1 MKLIIQIPCLNEEKT
16 LALVFAEFPKKIDWI
31 DIIETM
37 IIDDW
42 SSDKTIEVAKKLWV
56 NHIVKHIW
64 NKWLWVAFK
73 SGQEKALELWA
84 DILVNTDWDNQYP
97 WIFIKDLVKPILEW
111 KADIVIWDRQTN
123 KIKHFSKVKKLF
135 QWLWSSLVRFLSV
148 TDIKD
153 TVSWFRAYSRE
164 SLLQLNIS
172 SKFSYVLD
180 TIVQAWAKWIKIE
193 SILITTHLPTRESR
207 LFKSIWQHMRK
218 SLVNLFRVYSM
229 YNPIK
234 IFSIFAF
241 PFLIIWIAWITR
253 FLYFFYLNPSNTWK
267 VQSLILSWVFLLI
280 AIQFLALW
288 IIWDLIAKNR
298 KLAEDNLY
306 FTKKIYLEWIKN
318 KDN

>member
-16 LALVFAEFPKKIDWI
+16 LPLVLAEIPKKIDWI

-42 SSDKTIEVAKKLWV
+42 STDNTIEVAKKLWV

-73 SGQEKALELWA
+73 SGQEKALELGA

-97 WIFIKDLVKPILEW
+97 GVYIADLVKPILEW
-111 KADIVIWDRQTN
+111 KAQIVIWDRQTN
-123 KIKHFSKVKKLF
+123 KINHFSLVKKIF
-135 QWLWSSLVRFLSV
+135 QYLWSGLVRFLSETKV
-148 TDIKD
+148 SD
-153 TVSWFRAYSRE
+153 TVSGFRAYSRE
-164 SLLQLNIS
+164 SLLQLNVS
-172 SKFSYVLD
+172 SRFSYVLD
-180 TIVQAWAKWIKIE
+180 TIVQAWAKWLKIKSIKI
-193 SILITTHLPTRESR
+193 TTNAPTRKSR

-218 SLVNLFRVYSM
+218 SLINLFRVYSM

-234 IFSIFAF
+234 IFSLFAF
-241 PFLIIWIAWITR
+241 PFLIVWIIWITR
-253 FLYFFYLNPSNTWK
+253 FLYFYYLNPINTWK
-267 VQSLILSWVFLLI
+267 VQSLILSWVFLMI

-288 IIWDLIAKNR
+288 IIWDLISKNR

-306 FTKKIYLEWIKN
+306 YTKKMYYKKSE
-318 KDN
+318 

>member
-1 MKLIIQIPCLNEEKT
+1 MKLIIQIPCINEEKT
-16 LALVFAEFPKKIDWI
+16 LPLVLAEIPKKIDWI

-42 SSDKTIEVAKKLWV
+42 STDNTIEVAKKLWV

-73 SGQEKALELWA
+73 SGQEKALELGA

-97 WIFIKDLVKPILEW
+97 GVYIADLVKPILEW
-111 KADIVIWDRQTN
+111 KAQIVIWDRQTN
-123 KIKHFSKVKKLF
+123 KINHFSLVKKIF
-135 QWLWSSLVRFLSV
+135 QYLWSGLVRFLSETKV
-148 TDIKD
+148 SD

-172 SKFSYVLD
+172 SRFSYVLD
-180 TIVQAWAKWIKIE
+180 TIVQAWAKWLKIKSIKI
-193 SILITTHLPTRESR
+193 TTNAPTRKSR

-218 SLVNLFRVYSM
+218 SLINLFRVYSM

-234 IFSIFAF
+234 IFSLFAF
-241 PFLIIWIAWITR
+241 PFLIVWIIWITR
-253 FLYFFYLNPSNTWK
+253 FLYFYYLNPINTWK
-267 VQSLILSWVFLLI
+267 VQSLILSWVFLMI

-288 IIWDLIAKNR
+288 IIWDLISKNR

-306 FTKKIYLEWIKN
+306 YTKKMYYKKSE
-318 KDN
+318 